1 MSVHPKHARTDHDV
15 LDVIRHRW
23 SPRAFD
29 PTRDVARNELLRLFE
44 AARWA
49 PSSYNEQPWR
59 FIVVTRR
66 HQSESH
72 RRLIAS
78 LTAKNQAWAAAAPLL
93 VVVCVRATLERNEA
107 PNSHAWYDTGQAV
120 AFLTLQA
127 TSQGLSTRQMQGF
140 DAEQARAACEV
151 PSPYEPAVVIAIG
164 YEGDP
169 STLTVDQHRAAEQS
183 PRARRPAA
191 EFVFEERWGLPL
203 DEGV

>member
-1 MSVHPKHARTDHDV
+1 VDHDV

-29 PTRDVARNELLRLFE
+29 PSREVPRAELLRLFE

-49 PSSYNEQPWR
+49 PSSYNAQPWC
-59 FIVVTRR
+59 FVISLRR
-66 HQSESH
+66 RQSDAH
-72 RRLIAS
+72 GRLIAS
-78 LTAKNQAWAAAAPLL
+78 LTTKNQAWAGAAPVL
-93 VVVCVRATLERNEA
+93 VLVCVRATLEKNEA
-107 PNSHAWYDTGQAV
+107 PNTHAWYDTGQAV

-169 STLTVDQHRAAEQS
+169 ATLTIDSHRAAEQK
-183 PRARRPAA
+183 PRDRRPAA
-191 EFVFEERWGLPL
+191 EFVFEERWGTRLG
-203 DEGV
+203 DDD

>member
-1 MSVHPKHARTDHDV
+1 MTHPKHAHVDHDV
-15 LDVIRHRW
+15 LDVIRQRW

-29 PTRDVARNELLRLFE
+29 ATREVPRAELLRLFE

-49 PSSYNEQPWR
+49 PSSYNAQPWC
-59 FIVVTRR
+59 FVISTRR
-66 HQSESH
+66 RQTESH

-78 LTAKNQAWAAAAPLL
+78 MTTKNQAWAAAAPLL
-93 VVVCVRATLERNEA
+93 ALVCVRATLEQNEA

-127 TSQGLSTRQMQGF
+127 TAQGLSTRQMQGF

-169 STLTVDQHRAAEQS
+169 ASLTIDSHRAAEHK
-183 PRARRPAA
+183 PRERRPAA
-191 EFVFEERWGLPL
+191 EFVFEERWGEPL
-203 DEGV
+203 GDDG